1 MQRRQILRW
10 GCGLMAAGASTTA
23 WTRQPAA
30 APVWRE
36 RALLGLGTTLWLKA
50 AHPSAERA
58 DAALD
63 AAVRA
68 IRDVERQMSLFNA
81 DSALQRLNAAG
92 RLDRPEPALRSVL
105 TLSREI
111 ARRSNGAFD
120 ISMQPLW
127 QLWSAAAAQG
137 ALPSAQAL
145 QRTRQAVN
153 WRALEVSTDAIR
165 LNLRGMQ
172 LSLNGI
178 AQGYAADSARDAL
191 IAHGIEHA
199 WIDTGETALLG
210 TLAGNHGVVLDQVAS
225 SHPVKVVVEIGHA
238 FTLHTAAPAK
248 AMLAHWS
255 PEAQKTFVQQMK
267 FTKHTRHTITNAT
280 AFHAELKQASK
291 TGYALDRGEE
301 SETFACVAAPVFDHR
316 SHPVASIWISGP
328 SDRVTPGNLDKLGQK
343 VKQFADQLSRQLG
356 YHARESGS

>member
-1 MQRRQILRW
+1 MQRRQLLRW
-10 GCGLMAAGASTTA
+10 GFGLMAAGASGVA

-30 APVWRE
+30 VPVWRE

-50 AHPSAERA
+50 AHARPDRA

-105 TLSREI
+105 TLSTEI

-137 ALPSAQAL
+137 TQPSTQVL
-145 QRTRQAVN
+145 QRVRQTVN
-153 WRALEVSTDAIR
+153 WRALEISADTIR
-165 LNLRGMQ
+165 LNLQGMQ

-178 AQGYAADSARDAL
+178 AQGYAADSARSVL
-191 IAHGIEHA
+191 MAHGIEHA

-210 TLAGNHGVVLDQVAS
+210 KAPANEPWTFGIEDAVAKHATTEQVADTARMPVMRSDGRAIATSSDAHTRFSADCRHHHILDPRTGYSPTHWASVTVIAQRCVVADALTKVFFMLPPSRVMQAARAWDVDVVLQDKQGKWIAS
-225 SHPVKVVVEIGHA
+225 PGAGVR
-238 FTLHTAAPAK
+238 LPAA
-248 AMLAHWS
+248 
-255 PEAQKTFVQQMK
+255 
-267 FTKHTRHTITNAT
+267 
-280 AFHAELKQASK
+280 
-291 TGYALDRGEE
+291 
-301 SETFACVAAPVFDHR
+301 
-316 SHPVASIWISGP
+316 
-328 SDRVTPGNLDKLGQK
+328 
-343 VKQFADQLSRQLG
+343 
-356 YHARESGS
+356 

>member
-1 MQRRQILRW
+1 MQRRQILQW
-10 GCGLMAAGASTTA
+10 GCGLMAAGAAGGA
-23 WTRQPAA
+23 WARQHEVPI
-30 APVWRE
+30 WRE

-50 AHPSAERA
+50 AHVSAERA

-68 IRDVERQMSLFNA
+68 IRHVERQMSLFNT

-105 TLSREI
+105 TLSKEI

-145 QRTRQAVN
+145 QRVRQTVN
-153 WRALEVSTDAIR
+153 WRALEISADAVR
-165 LNLRGMQ
+165 LNQRGMQ

-210 TLAGNHGVVLDQVAS
+210 HAPTNAPWTLGIEDAVAKHAAAEQPSQTSRMPIMRADGRAIATSSDAHTRFSADCRHHHILDPRTGYSPTHWASVTVVAQRCVVADALTKVFFMLPPSKVMQAARAWDVDVVLQDKQGKWIAS
-225 SHPVKVVVEIGHA
+225 PG
-238 FTLHTAAPAK
+238 AAVRLPA
-248 AMLAHWS
+248 A
-255 PEAQKTFVQQMK
+255 
-267 FTKHTRHTITNAT
+267 
-280 AFHAELKQASK
+280 
-291 TGYALDRGEE
+291 
-301 SETFACVAAPVFDHR
+301 
-316 SHPVASIWISGP
+316 
-328 SDRVTPGNLDKLGQK
+328 
-343 VKQFADQLSRQLG
+343 
-356 YHARESGS
+356 

>member
-63 AAVRA
+63 AAVRS

-81 DSALQRLNAAG
+81 DSALQRLNTAG

-127 QLWSAAAAQG
+127 KLWSAAAAQG
-137 ALPSAQAL
+137 AMPSAQAL

-210 TLAGNHGVVLDQVAS
+210 HPGVVEVAVVGLPDADLGQRIVAFVVGDARTEELIAFVAQQLS
-225 SHPVKVVVEIGHA
+225 VHKRPREVRWVDALPRNAMGKVVKKDLMA
-238 FTLHTAAPAK
+238 
-248 AMLAHWS
+248 
-255 PEAQKTFVQQMK
+255 
-267 FTKHTRHTITNAT
+267 
-280 AFHAELKQASK
+280 
-291 TGYALDRGEE
+291 
-301 SETFACVAAPVFDHR
+301 
-316 SHPVASIWISGP
+316 GP
-328 SDRVTPGNLDKLGQK
+328 
-343 VKQFADQLSRQLG
+343 
-356 YHARESGS
+356 

>member
-1 MQRRQILRW
+1 MQRRQILQW
-10 GCGLMAAGASTTA
+10 GCGLMAAGASGRMWA
-23 WTRQPAA
+23 KQHEM
-30 APVWRE
+30 PVWRE

-50 AHPSAERA
+50 AHVSAERA

-63 AAVRA
+63 AAVRS

-137 ALPSAQAL
+137 AMPSAQAL
-145 QRTRQAVN
+145 ERTRQAVN

-191 IAHGIEHA
+191 IANGIEHA

-210 TLAGNHGVVLDQVAS
+210 HSPVNEPWTFGIEDAVAKHAVAEQPVDTTRMPVMRSDGRAIATSSDAHTRFSEDCRHHHILDPRTGYSPTHWASVTVIARRCVVADALTKVFFMLPPSRVMQVARAWDVDVVLQDKRGQWIAS
-225 SHPVKVVVEIGHA
+225 PGAGVR
-238 FTLHTAAPAK
+238 L
-248 AMLAHWS
+248 
-255 PEAQKTFVQQMK
+255 
-267 FTKHTRHTITNAT
+267 
-280 AFHAELKQASK
+280 
-291 TGYALDRGEE
+291 
-301 SETFACVAAPVFDHR
+301 
-316 SHPVASIWISGP
+316 PVA
-328 SDRVTPGNLDKLGQK
+328 
-343 VKQFADQLSRQLG
+343 
-356 YHARESGS
+356 

>member
-210 TLAGNHGVVLDQVAS
+210 HAPANEPWTFGIEDAVAKHAAAEQPVDTTRMPVMRSDGRAIATSSDAHTRFSADCRHHHILDPRTGYSPTHWASVTVIARRCVVADALTKVFFMLPPSRVMQAARAWDVDVVLQDKHGQWIAS
-225 SHPVKVVVEIGHA
+225 PGAGVR
-238 FTLHTAAPAK
+238 L
-248 AMLAHWS
+248 
-255 PEAQKTFVQQMK
+255 
-267 FTKHTRHTITNAT
+267 
-280 AFHAELKQASK
+280 
-291 TGYALDRGEE
+291 
-301 SETFACVAAPVFDHR
+301 
-316 SHPVASIWISGP
+316 PVA
-328 SDRVTPGNLDKLGQK
+328 
-343 VKQFADQLSRQLG
+343 
-356 YHARESGS
+356 

>member
-1 MQRRQILRW
+1 MQRRQLLRW
-10 GCGLMAAGASTTA
+10 GCGLMAAGASGGVWA
-23 WTRQPAA
+23 KQHDVL
-30 APVWRE
+30 VWRE

-50 AHPSAERA
+50 AHPSAAHA

-105 TLSREI
+105 MLSREI

-145 QRTRQAVN
+145 QRVRKTVN
-153 WRALEVSTDAIR
+153 WRALEISPDAIR
-165 LNLRGMQ
+165 LNQRGMQ

-191 IAHGIEHA
+191 VAHGIEHA

-210 TLAGNHGVVLDQVAS
+210 RAPTNAPWTLGIEDAVA
-225 SHPVKVVVEIGHA
+225 K
-238 FTLHTAAPAK
+238 HTAADQPAETTSMPVMRSDGR
-248 AMLAHWS
+248 AIATS
-255 PEAQKTFVQQMK
+255 SDA
-267 FTKHTRHTITNAT
+267 HTRFSADCRHHHI
-280 AFHAELKQASK
+280 LDPR
-291 TGYALDRGEE
+291 TGYSPTHWASVTVIAQRCVVADAL
-301 SETFACVAAPVFDHR
+301 TKVFFMLPPAQVMQTARTWDVDVVLQDKHGKWIASPGAGVR
-316 SHPVASIWISGP
+316 LPVA
-328 SDRVTPGNLDKLGQK
+328 
-343 VKQFADQLSRQLG
+343 
-356 YHARESGS
+356 